1 MTGRKTK
8 MYEGT
13 LNSSTFLFYCFRQE
27 SVLQLLSPMKGL
39 FLQGEVT
46 VFYTG
51 LVPCYTLTHIMFL
64 YRL

>member
-39 FLQGEVT
+39 FFPESCEVCNCLG
-46 VFYTG
+46 Y
-51 LVPCYTLTHIMFL
+51 CISID
-64 YRL
+64 